1 MRPSRSLRSSVRPRS
16 ASAERTLR
24 SFAEKA
30 MTRRLRGSLVF
41 HYTSESTISIQSI
54 IVWCNFELESCF
66 GIYIRGKLFHCLFRI
81 QSNSEKL
88 KSRVTEIHDSK
99 RKLELDL
106 KRQATDNREIDKRMN
121 SLKPDLIQLR
131 KLRDQYLV

>member
-1 MRPSRSLRSSVRPRS
+1 LFFI
-16 ASAERTLR
+16 T
-24 SFAEKA
+24 
-30 MTRRLRGSLVF
+30 
-41 HYTSESTISIQSI
+41 HQSTISIPVQSI
-54 IVWCNFELESCF
+54 IAWCNFEFKTCF
-66 GIYIRGKLFHCLFRI
+66 GFYIGGKLFHCLFRI

>member
-1 MRPSRSLRSSVRPRS
+1 MLFIAHHS
-16 ASAERTLR
+16 
-24 SFAEKA
+24 
-30 MTRRLRGSLVF
+30 
-41 HYTSESTISIQSI
+41 YISIQSI
-54 IVWCNFELESCF
+54 IPWCYFEFESCF
-66 GIYIRGKLFHCLFRI
+66 AFYVRGKFFHCLFRI